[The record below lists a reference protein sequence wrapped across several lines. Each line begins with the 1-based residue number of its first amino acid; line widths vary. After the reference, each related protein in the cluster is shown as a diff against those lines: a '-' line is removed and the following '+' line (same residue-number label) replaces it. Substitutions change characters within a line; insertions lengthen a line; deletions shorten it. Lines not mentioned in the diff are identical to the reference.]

1 MIKLLLVA
9 FLLWAVPATAQEQ
22 SVPADMTERV
32 KLAKDLH
39 DIRQMRDVVNAQI
52 EFASKGVPE
61 AEREDFIKYMGLKL
75 DFDALEA
82 KSVKIMAEK
91 FTATEMQ
98 AMIAYFG
105 SPEGKSAEKKAKEYG
120 AEMSTD
126 IQQAID
132 AALMAVRIGEKP
144 AARPEN

>member
-1 MIKLLLVA
+1 MRALFIVLMV
-9 FLLWAVPATAQEQ
+9 LWAAPALAQEQ
-22 SVPADMTERV
+22 AVPADMAERV

-61 AEREDFIKYMGLKL
+61 AEREGFMKYIGLKL
-75 DFDALEA
+75 DYDALEA
-82 KSVKIMAEK
+82 KSVKLMSEK
-91 FTATEMQ
+91 FTAAEMQ

-105 SPEGKSAEKKAKEYG
+105 SPEGKSAEKKAAEYG
-120 AEMSTD
+120 AEMRTD

-132 AALMAVRIGEKP
+132 AALMASRLGEKP
-144 AARPEN
+144 ISAPQN